1 MMNKLLKK
9 VLICKTHDNK
19 NYYTGAKR
27 IECTEEEREVLY
39 DNYIDKGYWLVEWDF
54 NRDVLLSKNGEV
66 VELIR
71 A

>member
-9 VLICKTHDNK
+9 LLICKTHDNK

-39 DNYIDKGYWLVEWDF
+39 DHYIDKGYWLLEWDF
-54 NRDVLLSKNGEV
+54 NRDVLLSKTGEV